1 MTGTAIENISL
12 LVMCMAVGFIARKGK
27 ALKAEDMPGLT
38 SLILNITLPA
48 LLIMALQREFEM
60 EAFRGSLVVMALT
73 VVIHIAILGTG
84 LLIVKVLKVK
94 DAEKAVLLLA
104 LLFSNGGFMGI
115 PLIYAM
121 YGQEAMLY
129 TAVSNSVMNTFVPTV
144 GIAILLGAGSR
155 SKINVKSILFN
166 RIIISTLI
174 GFMLFVLSI
183 RIPTLLGNGLQMIG
197 SATTPL
203 SMIIIGS
210 MLAENELKG
219 VFSGWRIYV
228 VALFRLIV
236 FPLVV
241 FFVLSSIIEDQ
252 MAVTVLTML
261 TAMPVAAITAILA
274 AEHDK
279 EPQLASK
286 IVFITTILSIFTI
299 PLLVTVVG

>member
-12 LVMCMAVGFIARKGK
+12 LVLCMAVGFIARKGK
-27 ALKAEDMPGLT
+27 ILKAGDMPGLT
-38 SLILNITLPA
+38 SLVLNVTLPP
-48 LLIMALQREFEM
+48 LLIMSMQREFDM
-60 EAFRGSLVVMALT
+60 EAFRGSLLVMALM
-73 VVIHIAILGTG
+73 VVIHISVLIMGLG
-84 LLIVKVLKVK
+84 IVKLMKLEG
-94 DAEKAVLLLA
+94 AQKAVFLLA
-104 LLFSNGGFMGI
+104 LLFANTGFMGI

-129 TAVSNSVMNTFVPTV
+129 TAVANSIMNTLVPTL
-144 GIAILLGAGSR
+144 GIAILLGSGGR
-155 SKINVKSILFN
+155 SKINVKSILLN
-166 RIIISTLI
+166 KIILSTLF
-174 GFMLFVLSI
+174 GFMLFIFSI
-183 RIPTLLGNGLQMIG
+183 RIPELIGNGLTMIG

-219 VFSGWRIYV
+219 VFSDWRIYV
-228 VALFRLIV
+228 VALFRLLV
-236 FPLVV
+236 FPLIAFFILSRVV
-241 FFVLSSIIEDQ
+241 ADQ

-261 TAMPVAAITAILA
+261 TAMPVAAIIAILA

-299 PLLVTVVG
+299 PLLVTVVD